1 MDSIADVPSNG
12 GSCVACIDDA
22 FVSGD
27 GDFHVFFV
35 ESAPEF
41 LYQVDDTLLDF
52 GRDMVADLEV
62 LIEIGL
68 VPSWIEFDAC
78 ELWITVVVCERRLR
92 ALADHIAYRSFVKE
106 LEVGVN
112 IW

>member
-1 MDSIADVPSNG
+1 
-12 GSCVACIDDA
+12 
-22 FVSGD
+22 
-27 GDFHVFFV
+27 
-35 ESAPEF
+35 
-41 LYQVDDTLLDF
+41 
-52 GRDMVADLEV
+52 
-62 LIEIGL
+62 L